1 MRIPIID
8 SSLHRDMGSRGLVET
23 DRRKIDDYKL
33 KSKMMTTAASTRDE
47 INNIKEKLGEI
58 DNLKSDMQEIKSL
71 LKNLV
76 NKE

>member
-1 MRIPIID
+1 
-8 SSLHRDMGSRGLVET
+8 MGSRGLVET